1 MDRLGFN
8 SVATF
13 DEDRLARQNI
23 TNNVANVS
31 TTGFKKSFDV
41 ALKAFKAD
49 GDGFDSR
56 FQPQAVYT
64 NRVQMSPGPLIA
76 TGRDLDISMNHST
89 VLGVTAPNGEL
100 AFTRRGDL
108 KVNTNGTLET
118 GDGFIV
124 RGQNGGPITVP
135 QGFKIG
141 IANDGAIYA
150 SDPAQ
155 PATTPPV
162 LVANLFLKD
171 ASNTPLER
179 RHDGLFQVEN
189 QAPGADFATGPE
201 QVSVTSQ
208 ALEGSNVNPID
219 AMVKMIE
226 QSRSFEHQVQ
236 MIKEGKSNDES
247 GATMLKLPS

>member
-1 MDRLGFN
+1 
-8 SVATF
+8 
-13 DEDRLARQNI
+13 
-23 TNNVANVS
+23 
-31 TTGFKKSFDV
+31 
-41 ALKAFKAD
+41 
-49 GDGFDSR
+49 
-56 FQPQAVYT
+56 
-64 NRVQMSPGPLIA
+64 
-76 TGRDLDISMNHST
+76 
-89 VLGVTAPNGEL
+89 
-100 AFTRRGDL
+100 
-108 KVNTNGTLET
+108 
-118 GDGFIV
+118 
-124 RGQNGGPITVP
+124 
-135 QGFKIG
+135 
-141 IANDGAIYA
+141 
-150 SDPAQ
+150 
-155 PATTPPV
+155 V

-247 GATMLKLPS
+247 GSTMLKLPS

>member
-13 DEDRLARQNI
+13 AEDRLARQSL
-23 TNNVANVS
+23 TNNVANVN
-31 TTGFKKSFDV
+31 TTAFKKSYDV

-49 GDGFDSR
+49 GQGFDSR

-64 NRVQMSPGPLIA
+64 NRVQLSPGPLIA
-76 TGRDLDISMNHST
+76 TGRDLDISMNHGT
-89 VLGVTAPNGEL
+89 VMGVTAPNGEL

-135 QGFKIG
+135 QAAKIT
-141 IANDGAIYA
+141 ISTDGGIYA
-150 SDPAQ
+150 TDPAQ
-155 PATTPPV
+155 PANAPPV
-162 LVANLFLKD
+162 LVNTLFLKD
-171 ASNTPLER
+171 AGQEHLER

-189 QAPGADFATGPE
+189 MPPGSDFASGPE

-219 AMVKMIE
+219 AMIKLVE

-236 MIKEGKSNDES
+236 MIKESKSNDES
-247 GATMLKLPS
+247 GATMLKLPN